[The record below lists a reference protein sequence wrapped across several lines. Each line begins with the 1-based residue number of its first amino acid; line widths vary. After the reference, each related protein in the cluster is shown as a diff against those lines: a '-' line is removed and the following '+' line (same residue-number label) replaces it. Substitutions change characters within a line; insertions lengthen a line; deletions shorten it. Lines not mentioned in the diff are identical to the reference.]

1 MKVGKFLFVGAIVA
15 AGAAF
20 AASATDPTVKAR
32 QELMDAQLASVK
44 VLGGMAGGKV
54 AFDAAAAEAAKTAL
68 VAASAEIGAKFEMQA
83 EDPASKSKPEIWTN
97 WDDFVAKAGALGAAA
112 SAMDVSSVETI
123 GAGMA
128 AVGDAC
134 TACHKAYQIPG

>member
-1 MKVGKFLFVGAIVA
+1 MKIGKFLFVGVIVA

-32 QELMDAQLASVK
+32 QELMDAQIASVK

-54 AFDAAAAEAAKTAL
+54 AFDAAAAEAAKVAL
-68 VAASAEIGAKFEMQA
+68 VASSAEIAAKFETQA

-97 WDDFVAKAGALGAAA
+97 WEDFVAKAGALNAAA
-112 SAMDVSSVETI
+112 SAMDVTSAETI
-123 GAGMA
+123 GAGMGA
-128 AVGDAC
+128 IGDAC